1 MKTKRKLILI
11 ISMLIAIL
19 TLSGCTKQ
27 EYDVKIGDNDSVTF
41 TMRVLVDKE
50 SYDLMSSFGVDINEL
65 EEKAQEGTNCADDV
79 NVLFQET
86 AIQLNDYGFTIKPLN
101 DAVDLGFEASKQY
114 LTIEEFNKEI
124 KYLCENNLSGLN
136 LDIQYKNTD
145 TKKEYKAYGT
155 LNYLLDKDMGL
166 DDETI
171 KSYFDTQYDSS
182 NMTASLTIMM
192 PTTTQISAHDG
203 TIDTNGQIKWVA
215 EYNKGTR
222 DVHIVSNFSDYSK
235 YYIIGVFGLLIVAVI
250 SFFFLRAIKFKK
262 EKQNSALS
270 EEYEE
275 EREIRN
281 RRR

>member
-1 MKTKRKLILI
+1 M
-11 ISMLIAIL
+11 
-19 TLSGCTKQ
+19 
-27 EYDVKIGDNDSVTF
+27 
-41 TMRVLVDKE
+41 
-50 SYDLMSSFGVDINEL
+50 
-65 EEKAQEGTNCADDV
+65 EEMTPMGQ
-79 NVLFQET
+79 
-86 AIQLNDYGFTIKPLN
+86 
-101 DAVDLGFEASKQY
+101 QY
-114 LTIEEFNKEI
+114 RN
-124 KYLCENNLSGLN
+124 
-136 LDIQYKNTD
+136 

-235 YYIIGVFGLLIVAVI
+235 YYIIGVFGLLIIAVI